1 MLSASRL
8 GENAVLLDLTIEA
21 FQRSL
26 ERFIFANL
34 DFRQQDSPPSR
45 PGFEMVLAIVSALA
59 CLPGRSP
66 KRIVGV
72 RAPLP
77 SYLAEDGQSG
87 ALAVLMSV

>member
-1 MLSASRL
+1 VLSASRL
-8 GENAVLLDLTIEA
+8 GENAVLLDLAIEA

-26 ERFIFANL
+26 KRLIFANL

-45 PGFEMVLAIVSALA
+45 PGFEMVFAIASERVS
-59 CLPGRSP
+59 GRIP

-77 SYLAEDGQSG
+77 SVWLNVGQSG
-87 ALAVLMSV
+87 ALAVLMSI